1 MGTPGS
7 NCILAHIRHA
17 LDVLIGDRRQPAGGS
32 RPNYHFVT
40 ELLEKKT
47 CGLNAIPSTL
57 YTPATLPEALT
68 RQIQHGPGTWKKG
81 QGEMPAR
88 SKATVHIGAN
98 EPAFTAR
105 SMLEPILCLCHA
117 KPKQAETVMQAAG
130 LKSICGPA
138 INISLSTSMRLPP
151 EISAVLYA
159 CRYPEACLFAL
170 GGQDATLLMP
180 QGPSLHHLS
189 ARGGDAYKGPLSDHL
204 QDWIHAG
211 PVYGEQW

>member
-1 MGTPGS
+1 M
-7 NCILAHIRHA
+7 
-17 LDVLIGDRRQPAGGS
+17 
-32 RPNYHFVT
+32 
-40 ELLEKKT
+40 
-47 CGLNAIPSTL
+47 PS
-57 YTPATLPEALT
+57 
-68 RQIQHGPGTWKKG
+68 W
-81 QGEMPAR
+81 
-88 SKATVHIGAN
+88 SKSTVQVGAN

-105 SMLEPILCLCHA
+105 SMLDPILCLCHA

-189 ARGGDAYKGPLSDHL
+189 ARPLRSPAGRWLETCRWVSITDHPEGKSKL
-204 QDWIHAG
+204 GTSLELSWLIADI
-211 PVYGEQW
+211 VLT